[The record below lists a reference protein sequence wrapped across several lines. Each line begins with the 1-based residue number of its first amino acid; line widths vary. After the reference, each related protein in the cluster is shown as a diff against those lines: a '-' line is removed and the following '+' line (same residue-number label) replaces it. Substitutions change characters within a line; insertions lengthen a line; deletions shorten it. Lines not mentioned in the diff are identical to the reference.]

1 MPAEAEALVTVE
13 GAAFG
18 YAGRAVVRV
27 GALRLSAGHCLG
39 VYGPNGAGKTT
50 LLRGVTGLLPPLD
63 GTVRKRPGLRVGY
76 LAQHRDLQIHW
87 PMTARDAAL
96 VPLSAWCRLGW
107 TKGCGAK
114 LGPWLETLGVAGL
127 AERSFAALSGG
138 QQQRVLLAGALAAD
152 PQVLVLDEP
161 TEGLDASSRRTLLA
175 CLREQSRRGRCVV
188 LVSHEVGDLLAVADE
203 VVLLE
208 PAAESGGASE
218 VVAVASARLVE
229 HLAASGT
236 AESPADVP
244 A

>member
-1 MPAEAEALVTVE
+1 MSAEGEALVTAE
-13 GAAFG
+13 AAAFG
-18 YAGRAVVRV
+18 YAGRAVVRA
-27 GALRLSAGHCLG
+27 GALRLAAGRCLG

-50 LLRGVTGLLPPLD
+50 LLRGMTGLLPPLE
-63 GTVRKRPGLRVGY
+63 GVVRKRTGLRIGY

-96 VPLSAWCRLGW
+96 VPLSAYCRLGW
-107 TKGCGAK
+107 TRTCGVK
-114 LGPWLETLGVAGL
+114 LDPWLATLGVAPL
-127 AERSFAALSGG
+127 AGRSFAALSGG
-138 QQQRVLLAGALAAD
+138 QQQRVLLAGALAPD

-161 TEGLDASSRRTLLA
+161 TEGLDANSRHTLLA
-175 CLREQSRRGRCVV
+175 CLAEQVRRGRCVV
-188 LVSHEVGDLLAVADE
+188 LVSHEVGDLLAVADD

-218 VVAVASARLVE
+218 VVPVAPSRLLD

-236 AESPADVP
+236 AQSPSEVP